1 MEERRERKR
10 LQTTGYARQRGVK
23 PKAPPPTA
31 EQKHHRH
38 VLRQYGITGEEY
50 NAMLAAQHGG
60 CALCGAPPTR
70 NRLAVDHDHETGRVR
85 GILCMPCNRTLGLV
99 EKIGLPELH
108 AYLGA

>member
-1 MEERRERKR
+1 MPIR
-10 LQTTGYARQRGVK
+10 A
-23 PKAPPPTA
+23 
-31 EQKHHRH
+31 
-38 VLRQYGITGEEY
+38 ITLYPIRSGFCCCSADSDEY